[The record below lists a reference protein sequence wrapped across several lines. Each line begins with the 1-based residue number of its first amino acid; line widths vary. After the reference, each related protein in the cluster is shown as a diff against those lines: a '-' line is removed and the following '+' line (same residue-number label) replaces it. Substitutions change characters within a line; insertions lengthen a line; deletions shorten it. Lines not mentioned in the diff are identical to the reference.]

1 MSPRRL
7 LLVDADAGIHN
18 TLNNLLQR
26 EGRSIRSAYDSGE
39 ALSYAR
45 ETPYDL
51 VVASPGLNPSDG
63 PRLLRRLRAI
73 RPETRVILTG
83 SADPT
88 LIVGAM
94 REHVYGYFHKP
105 LPQGALAD
113 LAQLALDST
122 SWRDDIRVISANPS
136 WIGLE
141 VRCTLDAAERVTHF
155 AREILSGLPVKA
167 CEDVTAAF
175 RELLFNAVEHGG
187 KLDPRKRVRVS
198 LVRAGHS
205 LIVHIQDPGKGFSLG
220 RLPHAAISNPD
231 DSPTRHVEIRE
242 ERGQRPGGFGIL
254 ISRSL
259 VDELAYNERGNA
271 ALFVKY
277 LK

>member
-1 MSPRRL
+1 L
-7 LLVDADAGIHN
+7 LLLDADAGIHN
-18 TLNNLLQR
+18 SLNNLLQR

-39 ALSYAR
+39 ALAYAR

-51 VVASPGLNPSDG
+51 VVASQGLNPADG

-83 SADPT
+83 SADPA
-88 LIVGAM
+88 LILGAM

-105 LPQGALAD
+105 LPQSSLAD

-141 VRCTLDAAERVTHF
+141 VRCKLEAAERATHF
-155 AREILSGLPVKA
+155 AREILAGLPGNA
-167 CEDVTAAF
+167 CEDVTAGL

-187 KLDPRKRVRVS
+187 NLDPRKRVRLSWVH
-198 LVRAGHS
+198 AGRT

-220 RLPHAAISNPD
+220 LLPHAAISNPD
-231 DSPTRHVEIRE
+231 DSPIRHVEIRE

-254 ISRSL
+254 IARRL